1 MSAATNYRTRFCITC
16 QFITEM
22 TKRALLPGT
31 VIQGGKYKI
40 FRKLGS
46 GTFGEVYEAAV
57 LPEEKTLVAIK
68 VASAARH
75 NEHALRELEILRAL
89 QKSGTGLVV
98 GLLDSFEMVIEGE
111 SRVCMVLEKLDQ
123 SLHQILTKRKEG
135 FSLSEVAVL
144 GSQLLTVLHHFD
156 SVGLLHLD
164 LKPANVLINLRDH
177 QLRIADFG
185 SACYLSQQTHSVAQT
200 AAYRAPEVTLGLLPY
215 SHAADM
221 WSLGCILAEL
231 YCRFRVKGPGSHLH
245 QLVRCFGLLP
255 ADMFA
260 SGRAD
265 CSYNELRLLSEFS
278 QEQRCF
284 DRLREAWRTK
294 PRDKSAELF
303 PLFCNLLAHIF
314 QFHPEQRLDVQGALQ
329 HSFFREALKISREV
343 NLEFT
348 EPPWPAHLFPTS
360 SGAGAVQRRP
370 RRSSVRGQKRTAES
384 TPPSSG
390 SSRHGT
396 GSSLFSSESDHTQD

>member
-1 MSAATNYRTRFCITC
+1 
-16 QFITEM
+16 M
-22 TKRALLPGT
+22 TKRALLPAT
-31 VIQGGKYKI
+31 VIQGGKYKV
-40 FRKLGS
+40 FRQLGH

-57 LPEEKTLVAIK
+57 LPEEKVLVAIK
-68 VASAARH
+68 IASAARH
-75 NEHALRELEILRAL
+75 NEHARRELEILRSL

-98 GLLDSFEMVIEGE
+98 GLYDSFEMVIDGE

-123 SLHQILTKRKEG
+123 SLHQVLTKRKEG
-135 FSLSEVAVL
+135 FTLSEVAVL
-144 GSQLLTVLHHFD
+144 GKQLLTILHYFG

-185 SACYLSQQTHSVAQT
+185 SACYLTQQTNSVAQT

-221 WSLGCILAEL
+221 WSFGCILAEL
-231 YCRFRVKGPGSHLH
+231 YCRFRVRGPGSHLH

-260 SGRAD
+260 RDRGD
-265 CSYNELRLLSEFS
+265 CTYNELRLLSDFS
-278 QEQRCF
+278 QDQRCF
-284 DRLREAWRTK
+284 DKLREAWRTK
-294 PRDKSAELF
+294 PRDRSAELF
-303 PLFCNLLAHIF
+303 PHFSNLLAHIF
-314 QFHPEQRLDVQGALQ
+314 QFHPEQRLDAEGALQ
-329 HSFFREALKISREV
+329 HPFFREALMISQEV
-343 NLEFT
+343 NLEFI

-360 SGAGAVQRRP
+360 NSGVAQRRP

-396 GSSLFSSESDHTQD
+396 SSSLFSSESDHTQD